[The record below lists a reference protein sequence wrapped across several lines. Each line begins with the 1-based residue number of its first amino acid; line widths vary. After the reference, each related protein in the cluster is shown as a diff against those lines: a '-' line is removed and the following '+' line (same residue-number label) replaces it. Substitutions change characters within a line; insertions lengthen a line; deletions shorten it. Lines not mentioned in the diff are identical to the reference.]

1 MLRTYRDT
9 LYHGT
14 IFDIDKVDVSK
25 GRDNKDF
32 GKGFY
37 MAVSKKQ
44 AIGMMHKKYKEA
56 VRRARNKD
64 NISFSERLY
73 EIIIDVEYLSELK
86 VKRFDCV
93 DEEWL
98 DFVLLCRDK
107 GGVPHDYD
115 VVIGPTADDNTI
127 LCLKTYWEG
136 LYGTVGSYDAKRI
149 LLRNLEPENLGE
161 QYYISRQEIADR
173 LIVGIR
179 ELEIGD

>member
-1 MLRTYRDT
+1 M
-9 LYHGT
+9 
-14 IFDIDKVDVSK
+14 
-25 GRDNKDF
+25 
-32 GKGFY
+32 
-37 MAVSKKQ
+37 
-44 AIGMMHKKYKEA
+44 
-56 VRRARNKD
+56 
-64 NISFSERLY
+64 
-73 EIIIDVEYLSELK
+73 
-86 VKRFDCV
+86 
-93 DEEWL
+93 
-98 DFVLLCRDK
+98 LCRDK